1 MCSDIVS
8 RLPNEVS
15 NYEPCY
21 FLHGAG
27 CDRGKEGTQRERDEE
42 GEEYRE
48 NNGFDR
54 DSGSLNKKKKRERKQ
69 RNEEALITDAA
80 LEQHQL
86 YSAHN
91 YLSF

>member
-15 NYEPCY
+15 NYELCY
-21 FLHGAG
+21 FLHSTG
-27 CDRGKEGTQRERDEE
+27 CDRGKEGTQREEE

-54 DSGSLNKKKKRERKQ
+54 DSESLNKKKRKRKQ
-69 RNEEALITDAA
+69 QSEQALITDAA

>member
-1 MCSDIVS
+1 MKCLIMSHVIFCTAQDVTGV
-8 RLPNEVS
+8 R
-15 NYEPCY
+15 
-21 FLHGAG
+21 
-27 CDRGKEGTQRERDEE
+27 KERRERDEE

-54 DSGSLNKKKKRERKQ
+54 DSGSLNKKKRERKQ
-69 RNEEALITDAA
+69 RSEEALITDAA